1 MAEPLDVPALLARKR
16 DGGELEPH
24 EISALLRAYLGG
36 EVDDAQMSAWLM
48 AGTIRGF
55 TERETVA
62 LTEVLLAS
70 GARVD
75 LDGLVGPT
83 VDKHST
89 GGVGDTTTLIVAPLL
104 AAAGCQVAKL
114 SGRGLGHT
122 GGTLDKLES
131 IPGMRVDADVEQLRD
146 QVERIGLAVA
156 AATQDLVPADR
167 RLYALRDV
175 TATVDSPA
183 LIAAS
188 VMSKKLAG
196 GAHHLLIDVKA
207 GDGAFMRTYDEARM
221 LARSCVALG
230 RSQGRATAAAVTSME
245 EPLGAAV
252 GNALEVAAAVE
263 VLQGR
268 RRGPL
273 RELSI
278 ELAVL
283 SLQLTGRSRHQ
294 AVEEI
299 TQIMAQGHG
308 LEKFREWIAAQGGD
322 ARVADRPWNVL
333 ERAPVVREWKVEE
346 GVVAA
351 IGCRRIGRIAGG
363 LGAGRRRQGDRVD
376 ASVGLE
382 LTVRV
387 GDVVEKGQVG
397 ARIHARSADDAERA
411 ARELE
416 HAVRIGS
423 EPVTPLPLVLDVL
436 GDIEAQG
443 AVGRAAGSRSGL
455 SRGSAGA

>member
-1 MAEPLDVPALLARKR
+1 MADPLDVPALLARKR
-16 DGGELEPH
+16 DGGELEPD
-24 EISALLRAYLGG
+24 EISALLAAYLTGG
-36 EVDDAQMSAWLM
+36 VDDAQMGAWLM

-62 LTEVLLAS
+62 LTEVLLDS
-70 GARVD
+70 GSRVD
-75 LDGLVGPT
+75 LGGLAGPT

-131 IPGMRVDADVEQLRD
+131 IPGMSVDADIAQLRA
-146 QVERIGLAVA
+146 QVERIGIAVA
-156 AATQDLVPADR
+156 AATQELVPADR

-196 GAHHLLIDVKA
+196 GAHHLLIDVKT
-207 GDGAFMRTYDEARM
+207 GGGAFMRTSDEART

-230 RSQGRATAAAVTSME
+230 RSQGRATAAAITSME

-263 VLQGR
+263 VLQGQR
-268 RRGPL
+268 HGPL
-273 RELSI
+273 RELSV
-278 ELAVL
+278 ELAVV
-283 SLQLTGRSRHQ
+283 SLQLTGLSRQHAEGKIDQ
-294 AVEEI
+294 VM
-299 TQIMAQGHG
+299 TQGSG

-322 ARVADRPWNVL
+322 PQVADRPWDVL
-333 ERAPVVREWKVEE
+333 ERAPVVREWKMEE
-346 GVVAA
+346 GIVAG
-351 IGCRRIGRIAGG
+351 IDCRRIGRIAGG

-387 GDVVEKGQVG
+387 GERVAKGQVG
-397 ARIHARSADDAERA
+397 VRIHARSPEDAQRA
-411 ARELE
+411 AQELGQ
-416 HAVRIGS
+416 AVHIGS
-423 EPVTPLPLVLDVL
+423 EPVAPLPLVLDVL
-436 GDIEAQG
+436 GDVG
-443 AVGRAAGSRSGL
+443 ADGPV
-455 SRGSAGA
+455 GSA